1 LGCFTAHV
9 LINNPQLRRRRNIT
23 VAQATISSEQ
33 REDITAHS
41 AISPAHRADI
51 MRQCRFTEETPMTN
65 KTPVDNIIELRNV
78 YKEYDGKQVVKNASL
93 TIKRG
98 EFVTLLG
105 PSGCGKT
112 TTLRMIAGFEMPT
125 SGKIIFNG
133 KDITDPPHLRPVNT
147 VFQKYALFP
156 HLNVFNNIAFGLK
169 LKVIPNGTKTNKKG
183 ETVQLFR
190 KYTKAEI
197 KEKVNNALKMVD
209 LEDYGHRNV
218 SSLSGGQQ
226 QRVAIA
232 RALVNEPEVLLL
244 DEPLGALDLKM
255 RKDMQLELMD
265 MHKRLGIT
273 FIYVTHDQEE
283 ALTMSDK
290 IVVMRLGEIQQIA
303 SPEKV
308 YDEPANAFVA
318 DFIGE
323 STILSG
329 TMLEDCK
336 VEFCDTVFECVDK
349 GFKHNEPI
357 DVIIRPEDVKIKK
370 VDDKRTILTAE
381 VISSV
386 FKGDHYQITLLANGN
401 EIVAHDTDTYEVGE
415 TVGIYIKP
423 FDLHIMHKTR
433 IINEIDT
440 VITGENLV
448 KICGTDFE
456 CKTDLEIDTPV
467 KVLVDFDDVEIT
479 DDEEDGQIGATVL
492 SSIYKGSYYQAILST
507 DDHYI
512 FFADTDDDWLKGD
525 RVGIKIAP
533 EKIIIKKRS
542 EEETSVESV
551 VKDETLTKEEQEAIE
566 QARLVEPEKFDAV
579 EERIIEAEQQE
590 QSQTETDDSQ
600 KEDIE

>member
-1 LGCFTAHV
+1 
-9 LINNPQLRRRRNIT
+9 
-23 VAQATISSEQ
+23 
-33 REDITAHS
+33 
-41 AISPAHRADI
+41 
-51 MRQCRFTEETPMTN
+51 MTN
-65 KTPVDNIIELRNV
+65 KTQVDNIIELRNV

-133 KDITDPPHLRPVNT
+133 KDITDTPPHLRPVNT

-169 LKVIPNGTKTNKKG
+169 LKVIPNGTKVNKKG

-197 KEKVNNALKMVD
+197 KEKVDNALKMVD

-290 IVVMRLGEIQQIA
+290 IVVMRMGEIQQIA

-329 TMLEDCK
+329 TMLEDYK

-381 VISSV
+381 VLSSV
-386 FKGDHYQITLLANGN
+386 FKGDHYQITLMANGN
-401 EIVAHDTDTYEVGE
+401 EIVAHDTDTYDVGE

-448 KICGTDFE
+448 EICGADFE
-456 CKTDLEIDTPV
+456 CKTDLPVGTPV
-467 KVLVDFDDVEIT
+467 KVFVDFDDVEIT
-479 DDEEDGQIGATVL
+479 DDEEDGVIGANVL

-507 DDHYI
+507 DDHYN

-533 EKIIIKKRS
+533 EKIIIEKRDV
-542 EEETSVESV
+542 EEEQEEKV

-566 QARLVEPEKFDAV
+566 RARLEEPEKFDAV
-579 EERIIEAEQQE
+579 EEIIESHEQDEFVLKDVDADKENKAE
-590 QSQTETDDSQ
+590 
-600 KEDIE
+600 